1 MTKDQFCTYV
11 QGILDMEL
19 EIAKITHKTKEDIEL
34 VGALK
39 LIQDALKKV
48 EDNKVAF
55 YTEGPIMPLTYPNTT
70 TPPWTITCDGISS
83 TTCTDGTQIYTT
95 YNKSKKNKK

>member
-19 EIAKITHKTKEDIEL
+19 EIARITHKTKEDIEL

-48 EDNKVAF
+48 EDNEVPF
-55 YTEGPIMPLTYPNTT
+55 YLRRPIMPPTYPDISS
-70 TPPWTITCDGISS
+70 PPWTITYDSTGS

>member
-1 MTKDQFCTYV
+1 MTKDQFCAYV

-34 VGALK
+34 VGPLK
-39 LIQDALKKV
+39 LIQDALKKI
-48 EDNKVAF
+48 EDNEVPF
-55 YTEGPIMPLTYPNTT
+55 YPTGPAAPFTYPDTIS
-70 TPPWTITCDGISS
+70 PPWIITCSNTSS
-83 TTCTDGTQIYTT
+83 TTGTEGTQIYTT

>member
-1 MTKDQFCTYV
+1 MTKDQFCIYV

-19 EIAKITHKTKEDIEL
+19 EIAKITHKTKEGIEL

-48 EDNKVAF
+48 EDNEVPF
-55 YTEGPIMPLTYPNTT
+55 YPRGPIMPPTYPDTIS
-70 TPPWTITCDGISS
+70 PPWTITCGTASS
-83 TTCTDGTQIYTT
+83 TIGTDGTQIYTT

>member
-19 EIAKITHKTKEDIEL
+19 EIAKIAHKTKEDIEL

-48 EDNKVAF
+48 ENNETPF
-55 YTEGPIMPLTYPNTT
+55 YPIMPPTYPDTIS
-70 TPPWTITCDGISS
+70 PPWTITCGTTSS
-83 TTCTDGTQIYTT
+83 TIGTDGTQVYTT
-95 YNKSKKNKK
+95 YNKSKKKIK